1 MNLKIWKMNKID
13 LKKGDHLL
21 IGLIPGLI
29 LPIVIM
35 AIILGYYSSFT
46 LQYIIENPLF
56 SPLVNDLKGAL
67 LANLGLFF
75 LFYWLK
81 KDKSAR
87 GVLFSTLLYAAIYLY
102 YMFFI

>member
-1 MNLKIWKMNKID
+1 MDKSD
-13 LKKGDHLL
+13 FKKADHIL

-29 LPIVIM
+29 FPVLIM
-35 AIILGYYSSFT
+35 TAILGYYSSFT
-46 LQYIIENPLF
+46 LEYIIENPMF

-67 LANLGLFF
+67 LINLGLFF

-87 GVLFSTLLYAAIYLY
+87 GVLFATLLYAAIYMY
-102 YMFFI
+102 YMFFM

>member
-1 MNLKIWKMNKID
+1 MNKAA

-21 IGLIPGLI
+21 IGLIPALI

-35 AIILGYYSSFT
+35 SIILNVYASNFT
-46 LQYIIENPLF
+46 LQFIIENPLF

-67 LANLGLFF
+67 LINLGLFF

-81 KDKSAR
+81 KDKSAK
-87 GVLFSTLLYAAIYLY
+87 GVLLATLLYAALYIY
-102 YMFFI
+102 YMFFL

>member
-1 MNLKIWKMNKID
+1 MNKSD

-21 IGLIPGLI
+21 IGLIPALVLPVLI
-29 LPIVIM
+29 M
-35 AIILGYYSSFT
+35 SFILSYYSSFT
-46 LQYIIENPLF
+46 VEYIINNPMF

-67 LANLGLFF
+67 LVNLGLFF

-87 GVLFSTLLYAAIYLY
+87 GVLMATLFYGALYLY
-102 YMFFI
+102 YMAFM